1 MTIINPNSI
10 AGITSVTAEAGVM
23 NFYKSD
29 GTLAGL
35 QLNGVN
41 FNTTSGISTFS
52 NLYVGGVLTYEDVK
66 NVDSIG
72 IVTAR
77 EGVVIPDTKEL
88 KFGSSAELKISNNG
102 NAGYIQHSGS
112 GYLFIHGNDIAL
124 RSTSQKNYIVC
135 DSDQEVTLYYN
146 NSPKFETTSGGI
158 NVTGKA
164 IIDAVDVT
172 ELSNGATNNGIFLNA
187 GDTGAGNRPYLDIK
201 GAGTSALSGKALRV
215 YYDNGGTESFY
226 VDYEGN
232 VSGKSVTIADKIIH
246 AGDTNTFMEFDT
258 DTITFDTAGSERVLI
273 SSTGLIWAKTRSAEV
288 RRMILSGSP
297 SNASFNIEAHDGES
311 GTSSGDVQGKLGLF
325 YNDGSTLTNTACISF
340 ERGSSAADGA
350 MAFVTNQAERLRI
363 TSDGDMGLGANN
375 PGADPAIGNDATVFE
390 IRQTTTG
397 NITSG
402 NNRKGAV
409 LRLKHE
415 AQWENGYQSNN
426 PNDDLGRVEF
436 VTGDNSTGEGVRAVI
451 RCRNL
456 QYYNQHDLTF
466 ETVGPTGTS
475 LTEKLRI
482 HSTGQL
488 ELKVPDANP
497 ALKITPSGTNA
508 PAAIDFNTPGTGSA
522 VFKVQ
527 GSEKARITSAGS
539 IAAGTVG
546 GTYSLELENKVSNDV
561 ILSLKN
567 STTNEDCGIRIT
579 GAHSGVGNRT
589 SKIGHSIVTSGT
601 GLQLHSP
608 DNIVFYTGSTATER
622 FRIDDNGVKF
632 QGNTAAANALSDY
645 EEGTWTPSCRIE
657 TRAASDS
664 PTDNVEG
671 CYTKVG
677 RVVTCHGKFTLNGT
691 PSERSTNRAIELH
704 GFPFDHNH
712 DWDKVSGDI
721 RVTGH
726 DISSTFGQDIYFVMR
741 MISGSQYCRIELV
754 EQSYNGTRNA
764 SPVMQD
770 NMHVIFSFTYVT
782 V

>member
-436 VTGDNSTGEGVRAVI
+436 VTGDNSAGEGVRAAI

-456 QYYNQHDLTF
+456 QYYNLHDLAF

-482 HSTGQL
+482 TSKGDVGINTTGVSYGDHIYLGIRGNSTSRGGVVHVGNSDHSVTGQFSVYNS
-488 ELKVPDANP
+488 KVWVH
-497 ALKITPSGTNA
+497 SGTA
-508 PAAIDFNTPGTGSA
+508 HPLVFGTGGA
-522 VFKVQ
+522 NEHATLTTNGYFNIPNQPAFKASGTLSYTDWNSYEYVNF
-527 GSEKARITSAGS
+527 GTENFDNAGAWNGYS
-539 IAAGTVG
+539 FTCPTGAAGDYLFQVEFLSPG
-546 GTYSLELENKVSNDV
+546 AADNGNNNYILFALFIGTAGQNLWRQDWSSSGDNKNASF
-561 ILSLKN
+561 
-567 STTNEDCGIRIT
+567 
-579 GAHSGVGNRT
+579 SGMV
-589 SKIGHSIVTSGT
+589 
-601 GLQLHSP
+601 LQL
-608 DNIVFYTGSTATER
+608 
-622 FRIDDNGVKF
+622 
-632 QGNTAAANALSDY
+632 SDGDVVRVAFHKSY
-645 EEGTWTPSCRIE
+645 GRPYHAGYNSF
-657 TRAASDS
+657 S
-664 PTDNVEG
+664 G
-671 CYTKVG
+671 CK
-677 RVVTCHGKFTLNGT
+677 
-691 PSERSTNRAIELH
+691 
-704 GFPFDHNH
+704 
-712 DWDKVSGDI
+712 
-721 RVTGH
+721 
-726 DISSTFGQDIYFVMR
+726 IS
-741 MISGSQYCRIELV
+741 
-754 EQSYNGTRNA
+754 
-764 SPVMQD
+764 
-770 NMHVIFSFTYVT
+770 
-782 V
+782 